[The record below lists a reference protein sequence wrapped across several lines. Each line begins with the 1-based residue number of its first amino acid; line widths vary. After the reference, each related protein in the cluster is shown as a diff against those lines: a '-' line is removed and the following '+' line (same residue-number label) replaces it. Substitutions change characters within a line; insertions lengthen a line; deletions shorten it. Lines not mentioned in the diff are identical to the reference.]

1 MEKTIYDYSYYLAN
15 ALEWI
20 RGNEP
25 DDLIFAEV
33 LFNSIGMTLE
43 DTLDYLEAFGVCAE
57 DRKYIEEELLK
68 AYGGK

>member
-1 MEKTIYDYSYYLAN
+1 MTDYYKNNKYLAN

-33 LFNSIGMTLE
+33 LFGSIGMSLE
-43 DTLDYLEAFGVCAE
+43 DTLDYLIAFGVCAE

-68 AYGGK
+68 AYGGQ